1 MLCLR
6 NEYQSQVKFK
16 NNIIY
21 DIRIIQTIKEC
32 FMTGSVLNNKKIIMS
47 LLGNKNKQTRTM
59 TNAALLTRYDT

>member
-1 MLCLR
+1 M
-6 NEYQSQVKFK
+6 
-16 NNIIY
+16 
-21 DIRIIQTIKEC
+21 IRIIQTIKEC